1 MLVRS
6 LPSLCVVTPRAAGML
21 AFGLF
26 ECRQPLDNPLRKRGI
41 RALGAVACE
50 PCPYPPD
57 PLW

>member
-1 MLVRS
+1 MF

-21 AFGLF
+21 AFGLS
-26 ECRQPLDNPLRKRGI
+26 ECRQPLDNPLRERGI
-41 RALGAVACE
+41 EAKGAVACE